1 MIAIAE
7 KKFHGFVA
15 VAVALIVPVIA
26 QAHVTISPRESM
38 HGATQRYT
46 VRIPTEGEVATVG
59 VELEVPEGV
68 IVEVLQ
74 TPVGWTYDVQRANDR
89 IVSIAW
95 QVDVKPHEF
104 LEVGFVAR
112 NPRRGSEIVWTLRQI
127 FADGT
132 VTDWTNGPNGLR
144 PTAITRLTPRPQQ

>member
-1 MIAIAE
+1 MRSMREAVLPR
-7 KKFHGFVA
+7 VA
-15 VAVALIVPVIA
+15 VVAFALCLPAVL
-26 QAHVTISPRESM
+26 QAHVTIAPRESM
-38 HGATQRYT
+38 HGATERYT

-74 TPVGWTYDVQRANDR
+74 TPVSWSYELSRADDR
-89 IVSIAW
+89 IVSIRW
-95 QVDVKPHEF
+95 KVDVKPHEY

-112 NPRRGSEIVWTLRQI
+112 NPRRGTEIVWGLKQI

-132 VTDWTNGPNGLR
+132 VTDWTNGPDGLR
-144 PTAITRLTPRPQQ
+144 PTAITRLIPRPQQ

>member
-1 MIAIAE
+1 MISIRDTGIGRFAI
-7 KKFHGFVA
+7 
-15 VAVALIVPVIA
+15 VALALCLPAIVH
-26 QAHVTISPRESM
+26 AHVTISPRESM
-38 HGATQRYT
+38 HGATERYT

-74 TPVGWTYDVQRANDR
+74 TPVGWTYELSRADDR
-89 IVSIAW
+89 IVSIKW
-95 QVDVKPHEF
+95 QVDVKPHEY

-112 NPRRGSEIVWTLRQI
+112 NPRRGSEIVWMLKQI

-132 VTDWTNGPNGLR
+132 VTDWTNGPDGLR
-144 PTAITRLTPRPQQ
+144 PTAITRLLPRPQE